1 MEPGTDKYN
10 AIANSNIIKTLQ
22 NAFGVEDLS
31 KADLQKG
38 AKDYMKAI
46 GLTDAEI
53 TDLMVNLGY
62 VAPVEP
68 VTPSKPATG
77 DAGIVVYLGLG
88 VMALAGGVLVV
99 KKKEQF

>member
-1 MEPGTDKYN
+1 
-10 AIANSNIIKTLQ
+10 
-22 NAFGVEDLS
+22 
-31 KADLQKG
+31 
-38 AKDYMKAI
+38 MKAI

-68 VTPSKPATG
+68 ATPSKPATG

-88 VMALAGGVLVV
+88 VMALAGGVLVA
-99 KKKEQF
+99 KKKAQF